1 MTFNRTLS
9 QLADEYFE
17 QAQVLDGIIARHRK
31 RLSALPNPETSDEA
45 YKIKTLL
52 NVLYKERRDVL
63 ETANYLKDNYSG
75 RKTDERYKNN
85 NISDGTLGLK
95 SRSVFMRA

>member
-31 RLSALPNPETSDEA
+31 RLSALPMSDEA

-75 RKTDERYKNN
+75 EENR
-85 NISDGTLGLK
+85 
-95 SRSVFMRA
+95 

>member
-45 YKIKTLL
+45 YKDEAYKIKTLL

-75 RKTDERYKNN
+75 EENR
-85 NISDGTLGLK
+85 
-95 SRSVFMRA
+95 

>member
-17 QAQVLDGIIARHRK
+17 QAQVLDGIIAKKRK
-31 RLSALPNPETSDEA
+31 QLSALPNPETSDEA

-63 ETANYLKDNYSG
+63 ETANYLKDNYFG
-75 RKTDERYKNN
+75 EENR
-85 NISDGTLGLK
+85 
-95 SRSVFMRA
+95 

>member
-17 QAQVLDGIIARHRK
+17 QAQVLDGIIAK
-31 RLSALPNPETSDEA
+31 KGKQLSVLPNPETSDEA

-63 ETANYLKDNYSG
+63 EMANYLKDNYSG
-75 RKTDERYKNN
+75 EENR
-85 NISDGTLGLK
+85 
-95 SRSVFMRA
+95 

>member
-52 NVLYKERRDVL
+52 NVLYKAVSYTHLDV
-63 ETANYLKDNYSG
+63 
-75 RKTDERYKNN
+75 YKRQ
-85 NISDGTLGLK
+85 LC
-95 SRSVFMRA
+95 

>member
-31 RLSALPNPETSDEA
+31 RLSALPNLFFFTTVD
-45 YKIKTLL
+45 YLL
-52 NVLYKERRDVL
+52 KGED
-63 ETANYLKDNYSG
+63 K
-75 RKTDERYKNN
+75 
-85 NISDGTLGLK
+85 
-95 SRSVFMRA
+95 

>member
-9 QLADEYFE
+9 QLADDYFE

-75 RKTDERYKNN
+75 EENR
-85 NISDGTLGLK
+85 
-95 SRSVFMRA
+95 